1 MKSVDIRCNAATD
14 ENEAL
19 SEKDDET
26 RKQEVKVISLETE
39 NSLLR

>member
-1 MKSVDIRCNAATD
+1 MDIRGNAATD

-26 RKQEVKVISLETE
+26 RKQEVKVISLETK
-39 NSLLR
+39 NSLTR